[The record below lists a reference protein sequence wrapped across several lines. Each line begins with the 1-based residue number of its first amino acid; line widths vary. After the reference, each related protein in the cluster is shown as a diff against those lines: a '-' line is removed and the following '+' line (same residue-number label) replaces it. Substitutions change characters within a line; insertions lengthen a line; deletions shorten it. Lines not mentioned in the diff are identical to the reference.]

1 MAAGADALEDA
12 DRETETV
19 AMYEVCD
26 SQNQHAL
33 VQMLK

>member
-19 AMYEVCD
+19 AMYASCV

-33 VQMLK
+33 V